1 MADFFSYFCSALG
14 DGECI
19 KLAEKVRK
27 GKMTKEQ
34 FYEEIAKKFDADKI
48 AYATAYA
55 RSKTLEDGIK
65 TEVKKAETTATPTT
79 PTTTQTTQ
87 TAPRQKRVVKVE
99 VQDEK
104 REQKA
109 NLTAQ
114 TTKTEVKSETKSKE
128 SGEDEGATCPVC
140 HHTPEELE
148 EAKKRPKQNY
158 KTSLKDICRGCV
170 AAYVLATLTV
180 LKDWYPSKSEERKK
194 LDELSDKVV
203 KGEINVED
211 ALFEMLKLKEAWDA
225 FDRILKDFN
234 QAVEYALN
242 RAANEIPEIKQKI
255 EEAQAMATVE
265 QG

>member
-55 RSKTLEDGIK
+55 RSKTLENGIK
-65 TEVKKAETTATPTT
+65 TEVKKAETT
-79 PTTTQTTQ
+79 TTQTVTQ
-87 TAPRQKRVVKVE
+87 TAPKQRRVVKVE
-99 VQDEK
+99 VQDERK
-104 REQKA
+104 EQKA
-109 NLTAQ
+109 NLTTQA
-114 TTKTEVKSETKSKE
+114 TKTEVKSETKSKE
-128 SGEDEGATCPVC
+128 SKENEGATCPVC

-242 RAANEIPEIKQKI
+242 RAANEIPEIRQKI
-255 EEAQAMATVE
+255 EEAQAMMTVE

>member
-14 DGECI
+14 DGECV

-27 GKMTKEQ
+27 GRMTKEQ

-55 RSKTLEDGIK
+55 RSKTLENGIK
-65 TEVKKAETTATPTT
+65 TEVKKAETTTT
-79 PTTTQTTQ
+79 PTVTQ
-87 TAPRQKRVVKVE
+87 TAPKQRRVVKVE
-99 VQDEK
+99 VQDERK
-104 REQKA
+104 EQKA
-109 NLTAQ
+109 NLTTQA
-114 TTKTEVKSETKSKE
+114 TKTEVKSETKSKE
-128 SGEDEGATCPVC
+128 SKEDEGATCPVC

-242 RAANEIPEIKQKI
+242 RAANEIPEIRQKI

-265 QG
+265 QS

>member
-34 FYEEIAKKFDADKI
+34 FYEEIAKKFDADRI

-55 RSKTLEDGIK
+55 RSKTLENGIK
-65 TEVKKAETTATPTT
+65 TEVKKAETSTT
-79 PTTTQTTQ
+79 PTVTQ
-87 TAPRQKRVVKVE
+87 TAPKQKRVVKVE
-99 VQDEK
+99 VQDDK
-104 REQKA
+104 KLQKA
-109 NLTAQ
+109 NLT
-114 TTKTEVKSETKSKE
+114 ERKE
-128 SGEDEGATCPVC
+128 EKAEKKEEDGATCPVC
-140 HHTPEELE
+140 QHTPEEIE
-148 EAKKRPKQNY
+148 EVKKRPKQNY